1 MSTIPISRVL
11 QKLDEYLG
19 RKDFDAAERHL
30 KYWEEDARVSGDMRG
45 LLTVTNEQIGFYRK
59 IGREQDAL
67 TAAETAIK
75 LAEELNLSDSVSMGT
90 TLVNAATAYKAFGH
104 ADRAIPLYEKA
115 KCLYEAKL
123 APNDGRLGGLYN
135 NMALTL
141 LDLRKF
147 AEAEA
152 LFNKALSVMEQ
163 IPDGELEMA
172 ITWCNLADLYTA
184 TGEGRVKECLEKA
197 FELLDKENLPRNG
210 YYAFVCEKCAN
221 AFAYYGYPYCERELI
236 KRARTIYERA

>member
-1 MSTIPISRVL
+1 MSAIPISRVL

-19 RKDFDAAERHL
+19 RKDIAAAQRHL
-30 KYWEEDARVSGDMRG
+30 EYWEKDAKASGDMRG

-59 IGREQDAL
+59 TERETEAL
-67 TAAETAIK
+67 SAAEKAIA
-75 LAEELNLSDSVSMGT
+75 LAEEMKLSDSVTMGT
-90 TLVNAATAYKAFGH
+90 TLVNAATAYKAFGY
-104 ADRAIPLYEKA
+104 AEKALPLYEKA

-141 LDLRKF
+141 LEIGKF
-147 AEAEA
+147 AEAEV
-152 LFNKALSVMEQ
+152 LFNKALAVMEQ
-163 IPDGELEMA
+163 VQDGEAEMA
-172 ITWCNLADLYTA
+172 ITWCNLADLYNA
-184 TGEGRVKECLEKA
+184 KGENRIKECLENA
-197 FELLDKENLPRNG
+197 FELISTETLPRNG

-221 AFAYYGYPYCERELI
+221 TFAYYGYPYCERELK

>member
-30 KYWEEDARVSGDMRG
+30 RYWEEDARVSGDMRG

-75 LAEELNLSDSVSMGT
+75 LAEELDLSDSVSMGT

-123 APNDGRLGGLYN
+123 APNDSRLGGLYN

-184 TGEGRVKECLEKA
+184 TGEERVKECLEKA
-197 FELLDKENLPRNG
+197 FELLDKETLPRNG

-221 AFAYYGYPYCERELI
+221 TFAYYGYPYCERELI